1 MNIRDHANF
10 APMRVALVALAA
22 AGVYALWALAGALRL
37 PNVPA
42 VGARPV
48 SALAL
53 SPIATRPPADIAPAV
68 DGDLFSP
75 DRQPPDEPF
84 RMPGETVAD
93 DGPHTT
99 VRPTVL
105 GTAVAPD
112 GFSFATVVLAG
123 MNHPRIVHRGDQV
136 GEFTVQTIERGHVVF
151 TTATGARVDIAATAA
166 TTQESANVPFN
177 MLPPAADSGA
187 DSYFGRGAARRR
199 GRPTRDPNPPG

>member
-1 MNIRDHANF
+1 MNIRDHAGF
-10 APMRVALVALAA
+10 PPMRVALVALAA
-22 AGVYALWALAGALRL
+22 AGVYALWALAGALRT
-37 PNVPA
+37 PSVPPLA
-42 VGARPV
+42 GRPV
-48 SALAL
+48 AALAL
-53 SPIATRPPADIAPAV
+53 SPMATRPPADIGSALE
-68 DGDLFSP
+68 GDLFSP

-93 DGPHTT
+93 DGPRTT

-112 GFSFATVVLAG
+112 GFSFATVALAG
-123 MNHPRIVHRGDQV
+123 MNHPRIVHRGDRL

-151 TTATGARVDIAATAA
+151 TTADGARVDIAATAA

-177 MLPPAADSGA
+177 ILPPAADSGA